1 MTTTLPASGS
11 ISIRD
16 FNEAMEGALGFTPT
30 RNTSLNDPAIRAN
43 AKKKTGPISLGD
55 LRGKTVTRTNKPL
68 VVSPAMNGVTYT
80 GQPTIVGVGTYATI
94 WFKVTP
100 DGAITVATS
109 NGATVGAVATTQYTG
124 NIAAAI
130 GVNHLWQTDITI
142 EYVSSASGANHSTT
156 VSDMSADPSWGS
168 LTAWVTRAHADGL
181 AQSTFRL
188 TLVDKYDASNSLVF
202 TFTLELTPV
211 WD

>member
-1 MTTTLPASGS
+1 MTTTLPATGP

-16 FNEAMEGALGFTPT
+16 FNLAMEGTLGFTAD

-68 VVSPAMNGVTYT
+68 AVAPNMNGVTYT
-80 GQPTIVGVGTYATI
+80 GRGSGGAGTYAI
-94 WFKVTP
+94 VWFRI
-100 DGAITVATS
+100 DNAGAITVAS
-109 NGATVGAVATTQYTG
+109 NNGTTIDTPLTTQYTG

-142 EYVSSASGANHSTT
+142 ELMSFTGSGTRSGT
-156 VSDMSADPSWGS
+156 VSDVSADPSWS
-168 LTAWVTRAHADGL
+168 TQVAWISVGWGVT
-181 AQSTFRL
+181 QSATYRV
-188 TLVDKYDASNSLVF
+188 TITDKYDASNSLVF
-202 TFTLELTPV
+202 TFTLQFLPI

>member
-1 MTTTLPASGS
+1 MTTTLPASGP

-43 AKKKTGPISLGD
+43 AKKKTGLISLGD

-68 VVSPAMNGVTYT
+68 AVSPAMDGVTYT
-80 GQPTIVGVGTYATI
+80 GKGTGGAGTYAI
-94 WFKVTP
+94 VWFRI
-100 DGAITVATS
+100 DNSGAITVASNNGTS
-109 NGATVGAVATTQYTG
+109 IGTALFTHYTG

-130 GVNHLWQTDITI
+130 GVNHLWQTDITV
-142 EYVSSASGANHSTT
+142 ELLSTTGTGTHSGT
-156 VSDMSADPSWGS
+156 VSDVSADPSWTTIAAYVS
-168 LTAWVTRAHADGL
+168 VAYSTLHAAVYRVTI
-181 AQSTFRL
+181 T
-188 TLVDKYDASNSLVF
+188 DKYDASNSLVF
-202 TFTLELTPV
+202 TFTQQFLPI